1 MIVTAT
7 VIPDR
12 VTDRLRMVNGM
23 SVWCWLSFD
32 VCQKHNFP
40 EKNIAGYPLFS
51 ADLHDPEG
59 CSSGKLSCEEELP
72 ELGGFPSFGDLP
84 S

>member
-1 MIVTAT
+1 MINIGITGTLSSGKST
-7 VIPDR
+7 VAKLIS
-12 VTDRLRMVNGM
+12 GG
-23 SVWCWLSFD
+23 
-32 VCQKHNFP
+32 K
-40 EKNIAGYPLFS
+40 YPLFS

-72 ELGGFPSFGDLP
+72 ELGGFPSFEDLP

>member
-1 MIVTAT
+1 MLVQNIILYSCVHLTHKNKIHCNYYLHVPHLLIYLTAVT
-7 VIPDR
+7 
-12 VTDRLRMVNGM
+12 
-23 SVWCWLSFD
+23 
-32 VCQKHNFP
+32 
-40 EKNIAGYPLFS
+40 LFS